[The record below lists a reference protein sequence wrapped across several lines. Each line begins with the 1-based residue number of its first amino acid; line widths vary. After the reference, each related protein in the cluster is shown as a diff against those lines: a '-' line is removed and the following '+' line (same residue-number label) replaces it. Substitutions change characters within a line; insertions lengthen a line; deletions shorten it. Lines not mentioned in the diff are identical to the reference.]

1 MQGGAA
7 GRNAVDPSKA
17 IFFTLVA
24 LALLGLSFAVGLQA
38 GAERNGVY
46 RFVTET
52 TSTISQSLRLTASEA
67 PTLMGIRPSW
77 FVQPSRYDGDG
88 VTVNDP
94 VNDPGDLILLAGF
107 FDYTNELRLIR
118 RDGTVVARWP
128 ISYSKLFP
136 NAHEFFPDVDPELLP
151 NAAAP
156 QTDWN
161 IDTHGALAL
170 PDGSVVFNFERAG
183 LAKLDRC
190 GRVVW
195 TVRRRTHHS
204 VERAEGGGFL
214 VPGRRTILEGPSPF
228 PPFEPPFEEDT
239 ILRIADDGRVLWE
252 RSVPRLLYD
261 SGFEPVITSTNRGL
275 GPGMRWHQE
284 IVHLNKVDELT
295 SDMARDFPMFEGGD
309 LALSFRGL
317 NMIMVID
324 GDVTR
329 VKWWRMGPWIR
340 QHDPEFKRGGTIVVF
355 NNNIYSGWV
364 FDTDDLTTPVSTP
377 RVSNIVEVNP
387 VSGETSILFGGRPG
401 VELLTV
407 TRGKV
412 DVTPRGGLLITEQE
426 GGRVIETDADQ
437 RVVWE
442 YLNRY
447 DASSVAEINEA
458 RLYPSDYFIVRDW
471 RCDYG
476 GD

>member
-1 MQGGAA
+1 MHGGAA
-7 GRNAVDPSKA
+7 GRNALDPSKA

-24 LALLGLSFAVGLQA
+24 LALLGLSFAVGLEA
-38 GAERNGVY
+38 GAERNGLY

-94 VNDPGDLILLAGF
+94 GNDPEDLILLAGF

-118 RDGTVVARWP
+118 RDGAVVARWP
-128 ISYSKLFP
+128 VSYSKLFP

-204 VERAEGGGFL
+204 LERAEGGGFL
-214 VPGRRTILEGPSPF
+214 VPGRRTIVEGPSPF
-228 PPFEPPFEEDT
+228 PPFDPPFEEDT
-239 ILRIADDGRVLWE
+239 ILRVSDEGRVTSE
-252 RSVPRLLYD
+252 VSVPRLMYN
-261 SGFEPVITSTNRGL
+261 SGLEPLLTSTNTKFGA
-275 GPGMRWHQE
+275 GMRWERE
-284 IVHLNKVDELT
+284 IVHLNKIDELT
-295 SDMARDFPMFEGGD
+295 SDMAADFPTFEAGD
-309 LALSFRGL
+309 LALSIRGM
-317 NMIMVID
+317 NMVLVVD
-324 GDVTR
+324 KSASR
-329 VKWWRMGPWIR
+329 VKWWRVGPWLR

-355 NNNIYSGWV
+355 NNNIYAGWV
-364 FDTDDLTTPVSTP
+364 FEGEDQTTPASTP
-377 RVSNIVEVNP
+377 RVSNIIEMDPATGRAEV
-387 VSGETSILFGGRPG
+387 IFGGRPDQ
-401 VELLTV
+401 ELLTV
-407 TRGKV
+407 VRGKV
-412 DVTPRGGLLITEQE
+412 DVTPAGGLLITEQE
-426 GGRVIETDADQ
+426 GGRVIETDAHG
-437 RVVWE
+437 RIVWE

-447 DASSVAEINEA
+447 NRDLMAEINEA
-458 RLYPSDYFIVRDW
+458 RLYPAAYFTVADW
-471 RCDYG
+471 TCHFTG
-476 GD
+476 E